1 MTLSHSFGSNIQTLV
16 NNSIT
21 IGCNRD
27 DKQPLTNGL
36 NNSIIFG
43 ANVLIPTIS
52 IVGPPN
58 QSNPYAVGKVGINLE
73 NPSQE
78 FHVNGDLLI
87 TGTNSSLLFADET
100 QPANEGWGKWG
111 ILVDHFG
118 KVLLVQ
124 I

>member
-52 IVGPPN
+52 IV
-58 QSNPYAVGKVGINLE
+58 VRLIKV
-73 NPSQE
+73 
-78 FHVNGDLLI
+78 
-87 TGTNSSLLFADET
+87 
-100 QPANEGWGKWG
+100 
-111 ILVDHFG
+111 ILMQ
-118 KVLLVQ
+118 LVK
-124 I
+124 